1 MCICVCVCVCVC
13 VCTHAHTC
21 SVHTS
26 AYVCCLHADV
36 CVHTCMHVLWGW
48 SWILDLQLHE
58 LAWKHSHTCVRTH
71 THTHTHAHTHT
82 HTHTHRLTH
91 PLPKPKQWSII
102 RIHILLWAT
111 SVPLLRKNWSQNRLL
126 TVNCRTLSR
135 PLTTRK
141 RPLWTHA
148 FNRPAIRVNGGLV
161 WECSDL
167 SLDLWRSPF
176 LKNPKG
182 SEYNG
187 GFVEAVIVILVLVL
201 FLVIVGELSGMSQLS
216 SGLCVVC
223 GVRACVHVGLCSFL
237 WTHAAIRTGCWQ
249 TLSDF
254 WAKLSHHHLK
264 KIRHLV
270 SH

>member
-1 MCICVCVCVCVC
+1 MYARTVGPILNPWSSSAW
-13 VCTHAHTC
+13 TGMETLTHTC
-21 SVHTS
+21 T
-26 AYVCCLHADV
+26 
-36 CVHTCMHVLWGW
+36 
-48 SWILDLQLHE
+48 
-58 LAWKHSHTCVRTH
+58 
-71 THTHTHAHTHT
+71 HTHT

-102 RIHILLWAT
+102 RFHILLWAT

-161 WECSDL
+161 WERSDL
-167 SLDLWRSPF
+167 SLDLWRSSVFLLFFF
-176 LKNPKG
+176 LKTPKE

-201 FLVIVGELSGMSQLS
+201 FLVIGGELSGVSRLS
-216 SGLCVVC
+216 SRVCEWCVVC
-223 GVRACVHVGLCSFL
+223 LCVCVL
-237 WTHAAIRTGCWQ
+237 AYM
-249 TLSDF
+249 
-254 WAKLSHHHLK
+254 
-264 KIRHLV
+264 
-270 SH
+270 